1 VSPMKISRSARN
13 RLLAVVLAIA
23 GLSVFASSAAATPW
37 INASTGNPYHWA
49 RTANPFTVG
58 LGNNVTSAWTTY
70 LNGASTDWS
79 KFGTLTDYFG
89 TFSTTNPLRTTVVG
103 GGTSGRKC
111 RATGGRV
118 EVCDA
123 SYGRNGWLGLA
134 TIWAS
139 GDHISQATVKLN
151 DSYYSSGFY
160 NTPVWRASVTCQEVG
175 HTFGLDHQDESGAN
189 FHTCMD
195 YANTPDTWNTHP
207 NRYDY
212 STLEDDYSH
221 LDSTS
226 TVGSVPATTGRR
238 GLQRVRDNLYVE
250 DQGAGNRRFVWVFW
264 ADRSVRHGAP
274 TESDG

>member
-1 VSPMKISRSARN
+1 MIVRRCLLLVALGISG
-13 RLLAVVLAIA
+13 LLMLT
-23 GLSVFASSAAATPW
+23 SSAAATPW
-37 INASTGNPYHWA
+37 INSSTGNPYHWA
-49 RTANPFTVG
+49 RTANPFTVK

-70 LNGASTDWS
+70 LGGASTDWS
-79 KFGTLTDYFG
+79 KNEAASDYFG
-89 TFSTTNPLRTTVVG
+89 TFSTTNPLRTTVVTG
-103 GGTSGRKC
+103 LTTPRKC
-111 RATGGRV
+111 KPSSGRV

-123 SYGRNGWLGLA
+123 GYGRNGWLGLA

-160 NTPVWRASVTCQEVG
+160 NTPIWRAGVTCQEVG

-189 FHTCMD
+189 LHTCMD

-212 STLEDDYSH
+212 STLVDDYAH

-226 TVGSVPATTGRR
+226 TIAAASSSSGHR
-238 GLQRVRDNLYVE
+238 GLRRVRDNLYVE
-250 DQGAGNRRFVWVFW
+250 KLGNGNRRFVWVFW
-264 ADRSVRHGAP
+264 ADQSVRHGVP
-274 TESDG
+274 DEGGT